1 MKNKMVIERE
11 NEDGERLTNFIK
23 ENPFPDYD
31 FVSYDLLLKQEHSLP
46 QYAEDGEI
54 KHDLIKE
61 IYVNIFDA
69 DSTSKHGEEIRT
81 KDSITTHL
89 LYTIVSVKALDW
101 PTRIW

>member
-46 QYAEDGEI
+46 QYA
-54 KHDLIKE
+54 
-61 IYVNIFDA
+61 
-69 DSTSKHGEEIRT
+69 
-81 KDSITTHL
+81 
-89 LYTIVSVKALDW
+89 
-101 PTRIW
+101 